1 MRQILSSLPLE
12 RITYI
17 LKGKP
22 QIFENIWKPFIN
34 YVKDLDLTDD
44 QMNDKRADNVVP
56 KHAESLPFFLHF
68 LYISSCIALTYLGEA
83 FLFVCFTS
91 LCRVNTAI

>member
-1 MRQILSSLPLE
+1 MLWKNNRRPSTAQWMRQMLTSLPLE

-17 LKGKP
+17 LKGKQ

-44 QMNDKRADNVVP
+44 QMNN
-56 KHAESLPFFLHF
+56 
-68 LYISSCIALTYLGEA
+68 
-83 FLFVCFTS
+83 
-91 LCRVNTAI
+91 